1 MRSLFPEE
9 IMAGSV
15 NKVIVLGNLGANPEL
30 KYLPSGQ
37 AVCEMRI
44 ATSET
49 YKDRNEQ
56 PQERTEWHRVIVW
69 GKTAENCAK
78 FLQKG
83 RQVYVEGRLQTRS
96 WDDKEGKKQYMT
108 EVVANQVVFLGG
120 GGAGGARGAS
130 EEGAPR
136 SAQSGG
142 YGGEAGGGE
151 GGGGYGGG
159 GGGGGYGGG
168 ASAKSP
174 AGGSRGYS
182 RNPEPAP
189 MPAEG
194 NEFGGEDDIPF

>member
-1 MRSLFPEE
+1 
-9 IMAGSV
+9 MAGSV

-37 AVCEMRI
+37 AVCEMRV
-44 ATSET
+44 ATTET
-49 YKDRNEQ
+49 YRDRNEQ
-56 PQERTEWHRVIVW
+56 PQERTEWHRIVVW

-108 EVVANQVVFLGG
+108 ETVANHVVFLGG
-120 GGAGGARGAS
+120 GGRAGG
-130 EEGAPR
+130 EDAPR

-142 YGGEAGGGE
+142 YGGE

-168 ASAKSP
+168 G
-174 AGGSRGYS
+174 GGSGGGGGGRGYS

-189 MPAEG
+189 MSADGP
-194 NEFGGEDDIPF
+194 EFGGEDDIPF